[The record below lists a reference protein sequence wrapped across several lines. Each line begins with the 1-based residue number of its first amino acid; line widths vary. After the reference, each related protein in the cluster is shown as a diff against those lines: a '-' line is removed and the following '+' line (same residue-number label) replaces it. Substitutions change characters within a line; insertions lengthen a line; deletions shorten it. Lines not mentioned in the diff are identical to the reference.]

1 MSKREIVQICIV
13 VRDIDRSMEKYW
25 NTLGIGPWD
34 VYTFSPETVKEF
46 TLHGNPV
53 KDFEYRLAL
62 AMLGDMQWELIQP
75 VKNVPIYEDFLREKG
90 EGIHHIKE
98 KVNDDD
104 IEELLEKFKQKGIEV
119 TVSGK
124 FDEDVFIYLDTES
137 TLGMIYEIGNC
148 GKIRAP
154 ERRYSPDTERK

>member
-104 IEELLEKFKQKGIEV
+104 LEEILDKFKQKGIGV

-124 FDEDVFIYLDTES
+124 FDEDVFIYLDTEP

-154 ERRYSPDTERK
+154 ERRYPPDRERK

>member
-1 MSKREIVQICIV
+1 MSKRKVVQICIV

-34 VYTFSPETVKEF
+34 VYTFSSETVKEF
-46 TLHGNPV
+46 TLHGKPV
-53 KDFEYRLAL
+53 EDFKYKIAL

-75 VKNVPIYEDFLREKG
+75 IKNVPIYEDFLREKG

-104 IEELLEKFKQKGIEV
+104 IEEILEKFKQKGIEV

-124 FDEDVFIYLDTES
+124 FDEDVFIYLDTEP

-154 ERRYSPDTERK
+154 ERRYPPNC